1 MKIQSLSSFQNDQQS
16 QEKAGKKNKPDYASK
31 NIIRHHLHYFRDNAL
46 EAILP
51 DSTNESVPVSL
62 DVTCMGK
69 EEIRPFTSEPSI
81 HFLKQNAVF
90 EWIM

>member
-1 MKIQSLSSFQNDQQS
+1 MQSLSSFQNDQQS
-16 QEKAGKKNKPDYASK
+16 QETAGKKNNLDYPLK
-31 NIIRHHLHYFRDNAL
+31 NIILHHLHYFRDNDL

-51 DSTNESVPVSL
+51 DYTNESAPIRQ
-62 DVTCMGK
+62 DVTSTGK
-69 EEIRPFTSEPSI
+69 EEIRSFTSESYI